1 MRYTPPWVDIWEV
14 HVWEM
19 YVWKVHVWKVQL
31 ACECMRYM
39 GNFDFRFWQS
49 GTVTYLICRYRR
61 RVERVPK
68 TAPKGVVFCHVF
80 TGTETYTVP
89 WVCHACSVSLGCI
102 LVVRAATSIVDPM
115 LRYA

>member
-19 YVWKVHVWKVQL
+19 YVWKVQL

-61 RVERVPK
+61 
-68 TAPKGVVFCHVF
+68 AGGKGAENSSQGRRFLPRFHRHRDLYGLFCQS
-80 TGTETYTVP
+80 TQI
-89 WVCHACSVSLGCI
+89 I
-102 LVVRAATSIVDPM
+102 LMATK
-115 LRYA
+115 